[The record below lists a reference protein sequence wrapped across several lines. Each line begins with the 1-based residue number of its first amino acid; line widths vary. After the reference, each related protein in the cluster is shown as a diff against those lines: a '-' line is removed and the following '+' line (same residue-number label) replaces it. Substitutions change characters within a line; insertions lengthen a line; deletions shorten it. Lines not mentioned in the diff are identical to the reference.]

1 LRYNFLASIFAV
13 KACDRLSLVT
23 YDTQVYLD
31 FPLTA
36 MGGANKDK
44 TKTIISK
51 LRDGSSTNL
60 CGGLVKGMEEVVG
73 CKGERAQVQSVLLLT
88 DGLANEG
95 VKDMEGILAEMRR
108 LQDPPAQAEVIPKK
122 FDGTVYTFGFGSDHD
137 SNLLE
142 AISRQGGGVYYFID
156 STDKIP
162 ESFADC
168 LGGLLSVV
176 GQNLSLEIEAVGS
189 TTLSAV
195 HASQPLQW
203 RTHRKSCVIQLGDIQ
218 SEEERDIVLEL
229 GLPAVEAS
237 GGQEEEGPVVRASLT
252 YFDIISSTLVD
263 DVKTELLV
271 TRRDGDQ
278 GPPSVAVDQ
287 QRNRV
292 TAAAALRDAD
302 PLASQGKLEEARK
315 VLQDAVALLEKS
327 HTASSDYCKAVVEDL
342 KRSLA
347 SIRSQVEY
355 KSHGRQYIKSKM
367 QTHSVQRSNF
377 VDDHD
382 YYQNQ
387 SKASYRSLSKK

>member
-1 LRYNFLASIFAV
+1 
-13 KACDRLSLVT
+13 
-23 YDTQVYLD
+23 
-31 FPLTA
+31 
-36 MGGANKDK
+36 
-44 TKTIISK
+44 
-51 LRDGSSTNL
+51 
-60 CGGLVKGMEEVVG
+60 
-73 CKGERAQVQSVLLLT
+73 
-88 DGLANEG
+88 
-95 VKDMEGILAEMRR
+95 
-108 LQDPPAQAEVIPKK
+108 
-122 FDGTVYTFGFGSDHD
+122 
-137 SNLLE
+137 
-142 AISRQGGGVYYFID
+142 
-156 STDKIP
+156 
-162 ESFADC
+162 
-168 LGGLLSVV
+168 VV